1 MSRLGSDQPI
11 LGRKGTLRKL
21 MSIKWREN
29 SGFTAIEAIAVV
41 VIIGILASAVTY
53 RYSRSPGADAAL
65 AANQLI
71 ADIQYVQMRAIGI
84 GHPQSIRFFVGKG
97 SYSICEGSTC
107 EPMRVIEEK
116 NLPDPD
122 YVMIRS
128 TNLVD
133 NRLTFNT
140 IGEPTFG
147 TTASGIINLGM
158 GTNTY
163 KTITI
168 SPITG
173 KVQ

>member
-1 MSRLGSDQPI
+1 
-11 LGRKGTLRKL
+11 
-21 MSIKWREN
+21 MSIKWRE
-29 SGFTAIEAIAVV
+29 SGGFTAIEAIAVV
-41 VIIGILASAVTY
+41 VIIGILASAITY
-53 RYSRSPGADAAL
+53 RYSRSPVTDATL

-71 ADIQYVQMRAIGI
+71 ADIQYVQMRAMGI
-84 GHPQSIRFFVGKG
+84 GRPQSMRFFVGKG

-107 EPMRVIEEK
+107 GPTTVIEEK

-128 TNLVD
+128 TNLLD

-140 IGEPTFG
+140 IGEPTFSA
-147 TTASGIINLGM
+147 TANGIINLGM

-163 KTITI
+163 RTITI

-173 KVQ
+173 NIQ